1 MIEASQLDFSNIS
14 KELLEITF
22 DGVVMVDKKG
32 IIIYISK
39 RYCEFLSI
47 DLKNALGKHV
57 SDVIENTR
65 MHIVV
70 NNGKA
75 ELAKL
80 QRIKEN
86 YMVAN
91 RIPIIESGEVIGAIG
106 TVMFKNIEDINTLH
120 KKLNSMKREL
130 DKYKGRLRQENSTK
144 YSFDDIKGK
153 SKSIEMC
160 KVFANK
166 AACADS
172 SVLLIGESGTGK
184 ELFAHAIHRSSNR
197 CHAPFVKVNC
207 AAIPSELLE
216 SELFGY
222 EGGAFTGAKREGKM
236 GKFEL
241 ANGGTIF
248 LDEIGDMPLYMQAK
262 LLRVIQE
269 KEVERIG
276 ANKFIKLDL
285 RIVAATNKELESMV
299 KNRSFRG
306 DLYYR
311 LNVMKIEIPPL
322 RDRNGDVELLSKYF
336 IDKLSK
342 QCGKNVRGV
351 STSAIMSLNQYEWH
365 GNIREL
371 RNVIERAINLV
382 DYGEIIEKQHL
393 PNEIEECSYKEEIK
407 PLLKTIEE
415 AEVYALKDA
424 LIFSKGNKSKAA
436 KLLGIS
442 RVTLYEKLEKY
453 SILIK

>member
-166 AACADS
+166 AACTDS

-197 CHAPFVKVNC
+197 CHAPFVKVTC

-262 LLRVIQE
+262 LLRVI
-269 KEVERIG
+269 
-276 ANKFIKLDL
+276 
-285 RIVAATNKELESMV
+285 
-299 KNRSFRG
+299 
-306 DLYYR
+306 
-311 LNVMKIEIPPL
+311 
-322 RDRNGDVELLSKYF
+322 
-336 IDKLSK
+336 
-342 QCGKNVRGV
+342 
-351 STSAIMSLNQYEWH
+351 
-365 GNIREL
+365 
-371 RNVIERAINLV
+371 
-382 DYGEIIEKQHL
+382 
-393 PNEIEECSYKEEIK
+393 
-407 PLLKTIEE
+407 
-415 AEVYALKDA
+415 
-424 LIFSKGNKSKAA
+424 
-436 KLLGIS
+436 
-442 RVTLYEKLEKY
+442 
-453 SILIK
+453 